1 MQAAPAGL
9 AVIISATT
17 VKGAAVAATVTTL
30 VNGTI
35 KTIYMTTIQKTLIT
49 TIIIA
54 SVGTGIFEAHQAS
67 TLRAEVETLKQ
78 QQAPLAEQIKQLTSE
93 RDDASNRLSELL
105 AGNSQFKLNQTELL
119 RLRGEVGVLRAQLA
133 DANNT
138 KTQSKQPLLSSAL
151 EYFNRADRHAM
162 NHEYEAQLDDLN
174 KAIELDPN
182 MAEAYLQRAN
192 LYSMNLP
199 KERGGREKALA
210 DLTRC
215 LELRPNDLSAR
226 WNRANA
232 YAELRQDDNAIADWT
247 ALIEGDTDYSR
258 QVEGKTKT
266 MAREYFW
273 RGHVYQ
279 NNKHDYS
286 KAISDYTAALQLD
299 PNTEWAHRGRGECY
313 EKLGE
318 TEKAKQDFAIEKK

>member
-1 MQAAPAGL
+1 MYFATNSVQAAPAGL

-210 DLTRC
+210 DLTRMPVHQA
-215 LELRPNDLSAR
+215 ESADLS
-226 WNRANA
+226 
-232 YAELRQDDNAIADWT
+232 T
-247 ALIEGDTDYSR
+247 A
-258 QVEGKTKT
+258 V
-266 MAREYFW
+266 
-273 RGHVYQ
+273 
-279 NNKHDYS
+279 
-286 KAISDYTAALQLD
+286 
-299 PNTEWAHRGRGECY
+299 
-313 EKLGE
+313 
-318 TEKAKQDFAIEKK
+318 